1 MLSTYPPLLPLLLPY
16 LDPLSISTLATTHR
30 HTATHPYL
38 TQHLHHLRL
47 AHTVLTQWQEH
58 TTLQR
63 VFRQTFWAPLLRH
76 YRIPVLKYHPSLLGK
91 THEFDN
97 LHAVESR
104 LTHPLMVGMDPHHRP
119 FVCVRYR
126 LCAPSSPSSSTSPSS
141 SPSSSSPTVDRLT
154 TSYLEDVIRN
164 DTRDRVLVLFQRYTN
179 DPRVWMRAGHHY
191 NPLLWGSRT
200 RLNPGDHSL
209 ALRNVLA
216 LMAGDDVWL
225 RVYQRE
231 ENGGRFVEVRCAAEW
246 VNPPL
251 SQVSSPTDLEPPRTL
266 QNSSHS
272 PPSPVPHTPETQP
285 TNALGASPP

>member
-1 MLSTYPPLLPLLLPY
+1 MCPSKDLQNVISVIATKVYHHPLRMLSTYPPLLPLLLPY
-16 LDPLSISTLATTHR
+16 LDPRSISTFATTHR

-38 TQHLHHLRL
+38 IQYLHHLRL
-47 AHTVLTQWQEH
+47 AHTVLTQWEEH
-58 TTLQR
+58 ASLLR
-63 VFRQTFWAPLLRH
+63 VFRKTFWAPLLRH
-76 YRIPVLKYHPSLLGK
+76 YRIPVLKYHPCLLGK

-97 LHAVESR
+97 LRALQSR

-119 FVCVRYR
+119 FVCMQYR
-126 LCAPSSPSSSTSPSS
+126 LCASVSLSSPSSPSSPSSSSG
-141 SPSSSSPTVDRLT
+141 PTIDRLT

-164 DTRDRVLVLFQRYTN
+164 DSRDRVLVLFQRYTN

-246 VNPPL
+246 VNPP
-251 SQVSSPTDLEPPRTL
+251 SS
-266 QNSSHS
+266 
-272 PPSPVPHTPETQP
+272 
-285 TNALGASPP
+285 